1 MTKGL
6 YMGTMIVV
14 FTFVV
19 AITIILTKKR
29 NRKKLS
35 DIIKGLEKEKNM
47 LINVPVLTELS
58 KVKALISN
66 KYLQEKYD
74 SWKIK
79 LDIIEKDTI
88 PEINDMLIYSTGR

>member
-19 AITIILTKKR
+19 AITIILTNKR

-74 SWKIK
+74 SW
-79 LDIIEKDTI
+79 
-88 PEINDMLIYSTGR
+88 